1 MATPAI
7 GISYDS
13 HHSSVC
19 LQEPGPSGPILS
31 MITDG
36 YRPFIPVAT
45 GADGSWG
52 SAAIIREGS
61 PTTARDGAPDGR
73 FIRALLAR
81 IWRHMGGH
89 PSGPVS
95 FGSAGRGPALVVATP
110 AGDHATASGLQQ
122 AFADAGAPVR
132 SVISASEA
140 VLAAGAAELHA
151 LVQADPTARLVAV
164 VCVGDRASEIV
175 VYRIAEA
182 SKASPGL
189 RATPAGP
196 CITLPTGARRWI
208 KRIAEMVIERTTAHG
223 RPLAGVRLLA
233 LHDAVLDFCARL
245 RLQGPGIPMP
255 WDGPL
260 HHQAFTDLNFTRR
273 DCTDLPGAWDL
284 QIGLQQALY
293 NSDPYDG
300 ERPSLVLVGG
310 AGASFGIV
318 QEACQAVG
326 LDVIDLR
333 QPELAA
339 ARGASLW
346 LDFHRDGGAAPR
358 PYALPP
364 PRSHSEPLP
373 ADLPSNP
380 IPPWLRD

>member
-7 GISYDS
+7 GIAYDS

-52 SAAIIREGS
+52 SAAVREGS
-61 PTTARDGAPDGR
+61 QTTARDGTPDSR
-73 FIRALLAR
+73 FLRALLAR
-81 IWRHMGGH
+81 IWRHLGGH
-89 PSGPVS
+89 PSAPAS
-95 FGSAGRGPALVVATP
+95 FGPAGRGPALVVATP
-110 AGDHATASGLQQ
+110 AGAHSAASGLQQ

-132 SVISASEA
+132 RVISASEA
-140 VLAAGAAELHA
+140 VLAAGADELMA
-151 LVQADPTARLVAV
+151 LVQADRTARLVAV
-164 VCVGDRASEIV
+164 VCVGDRASEVV
-175 VYRIAEA
+175 VYRIAEV
-182 SKASPGL
+182 SKASPNL
-189 RATPAGP
+189 RATPASP
-196 CITLPTGARRWI
+196 CICLPTGACHWI
-208 KRIAEMVIERTTAHG
+208 ERIAEMVVERTTAHG

-233 LHDAVLDFCARL
+233 LHDAVLDFCSRL
-245 RLQGPGIPMP
+245 RLQAPGIPLP

-273 DCTDLPGAWDL
+273 DCTDLPGARDL
-284 QIGLQQALY
+284 QARLRQALS
-293 NSDPYDG
+293 NGASDGG
-300 ERPSLVLVGG
+300 ERPSMVLVGG

-326 LDVIDLR
+326 LNVVDLR
-333 QPELAA
+333 RPELAA

-346 LDFHRDGGAAPR
+346 LDLHRGGEAAPN
-358 PYALPP
+358 PCALPP
-364 PRSHSEPLP
+364 RRSSSEPLP
-373 ADLPSNP
+373 ADVPSNP